1 MVTLDVLQC
10 IINVGF
16 IATDTQNSYHWRKMT
31 SRENPSSLRP
41 SSLTSDVV
49 TSSSATNKLRHMR
62 ILSVRYDEDDISHF
76 PYIEVHSE

>member
-1 MVTLDVLQC
+1 MVTLGVLQC

-16 IATDTQNSYHWRKMT
+16 IATDTQNSYHWWKMT
-31 SRENPSSLRP
+31 SRENPFFSLRP

-62 ILSVRYDEDDISHF
+62 ILSVRYDEDDISR
-76 PYIEVHSE
+76 ILKCIQSN